1 MLTKNKKQTNNSQI
15 KKMRETPTILMSV
28 HIYWYMD
35 DGKLYTAYMCY
46 HEHKIKIWLGYTQI
60 SEGDIVEAA

>member
-15 KKMRETPTILMSV
+15 KKMREIPTILMSV

-46 HEHKIKIWLGYTQI
+46 HEHKIKI
-60 SEGDIVEAA
+60 

>member
-15 KKMRETPTILMSV
+15 KKMRVIPTILMSV
-28 HIYWYMD
+28 HIYWY

-46 HEHKIKIWLGYTQI
+46 HEHKIKI
-60 SEGDIVEAA
+60 

>member
-1 MLTKNKKQTNNSQI
+1 
-15 KKMRETPTILMSV
+15 MRVIPTILMSV
-28 HIYWYMD
+28 HIYWY